1 MEEQPIVAGLLLEV
15 RTVRGLRYV
24 QVASSSTARYAPSL
38 RSTWVRVLPGE
49 FTRRP
54 TELSIVAALDEEY
67 FVLLGYAET
76 IPIPAQI
83 EVVAFESVPAGH
95 DRPGLV
101 RALASPKDGRV
112 RWRVSEP
119 GNESVLVDGDAL
131 SDEQANASLS
141 TLLSTDDLVQVLNA
155 DWHPRRAVLT
165 GRVPRKESAEDA
177 PALDWTYDFTVRF
190 PLEAHAIMFASQL
203 RRRIPALHV
212 MIAPRLARHEVTVF
226 GHEGDP
232 RGTEDAIR
240 ELANAGK
247 GEIVHSGRRLDG

>member
-1 MEEQPIVAGLLLEV
+1 M
-15 RTVRGLRYV
+15 RGLRYV
-24 QVASSSTARYAPSL
+24 QLASSSTARYAPSL

-76 IPIPAQI
+76 IPIPAQV

-141 TLLSTDDLVQVLNA
+141 TLLSMDDLVQLLNTN
-155 DWHPRRAVLT
+155 WHPRLAVLA
-165 GRVPRKESAEDA
+165 GRIPEVGSAEDVV
-177 PALDWTYDFTVRF
+177 PADWRYDFTVRF
-190 PLEAHAIMFASQL
+190 PLEAHAILFASQL

-212 MIAPRLARHEVTVF
+212 MISPRFARHEVAVF

-232 RGTEDAIR
+232 RHAEDVIR